1 MSVCVSLANTHAD
14 VSPQTLLRYS
24 QKAKELLAFYD
35 ISPAPKI
42 IELNMRSDG
51 PQVQGVL
58 KRLTGRSTVPNVLV
72 KVRSAQFAS

>member
-1 MSVCVSLANTHAD
+1 MSVCASLANTHAD
-14 VSPQTLLRYS
+14 VSPHTLLRYS

-51 PQVQGVL
+51 PQVQGIL
-58 KRLTGRSTVPNVLV
+58 KRLTGRSTVPNILV
-72 KVRSAQFAS
+72 KVRSA

>member
-1 MSVCVSLANTHAD
+1 MSVCVCIANTHAD
-14 VSPQTLLRYS
+14 LSPQTLLRYS

-42 IELNMRSDG
+42 VELNMRSDG
-51 PQVQGVL
+51 PQVQGIL
-58 KRLTGRSTVPNVLV
+58 KRLTGRSTVPNILV